1 VREDE
6 GKTKKRSIGI
16 ISLYHKAQAT
26 LIDRLLDEDDYISKN
41 REKHA
46 IRCGDAREFQG
57 DERDIILL
65 SLVIGAERFH
75 GTKKP
80 KIAQKLADFNV
91 AVSRARYSVI
101 LFSSAKIINLHAY
114 DMRCKLLKYFQ
125 DHSSS
130 GDGRQSVCFTHK
142 YPVLTNLTLK
152 LASEGYTVTPIE
164 LNQASMIQVGSVDCE
179 TSCVFVFLGAVKQ
192 GWTEEQEIC
201 YMFSRLG
208 RKWKALWLF
217 DAIVR
222 EDECLDTI
230 KKFLKDKEV
239 KPAKM
244 ASAKVTPAKM
254 LIPDSVVRFE
264 EEKDAEKETMKYTDE
279 KEGKPSKKKLG
290 ADHRGRRVQ
299 NSDAEVRAADHEEEG
314 GGGGKA
320 DLPALPQAVEV
331 KGGNSACGGKKRK
344 NTQEARERKEDGNG
358 KEPKIDTDR
367 RKEGREENAVE
378 ENRTGS
384 TPHESFGIHGSEVKV
399 SLGCEI
405 KRETDDVAAIL
416 HVEKQTMVEEEEGT
430 SSAATLLAKR
440 AADNVTLPASP
451 HVEKPANAGENGIFG
466 SQHLAC
472 VLNTAFHTLAA
483 MKTLVVY
490 LKTKSE
496 VWKAGVQLS
505 SKADGA
511 YSKLQLAERIAEC
524 RPEGV
529 SNAEE
534 LLSWL
539 VVAVSSSKL

>member
-65 SLVIGAERFH
+65 SLVIGAERFP

-80 KIAQKLADFNV
+80 IIAQKLADFNV

-101 LFSSAKIINLHAY
+101 LFSSAKLVNLQTH
-114 DMRCKLLKYFQ
+114 DMRYKLLKYFQ
-125 DHSSS
+125 VHSSS
-130 GDGRQSVCFTHK
+130 GDGQQSVCVTDKK
-142 YPVLTNLTLK
+142 YPVLANLTLI

-244 ASAKVTPAKM
+244 APAKM
-254 LIPDSVVRFE
+254 LIPDS
-264 EEKDAEKETMKYTDE
+264 
-279 KEGKPSKKKLG
+279 
-290 ADHRGRRVQ
+290 VQ

-314 GGGGKA
+314 GGGGDAKQASA

-344 NTQEARERKEDGNG
+344 NAQEARERKEDGNG

-367 RKEGREENAVE
+367 RKECTEEDAVE
-378 ENRTGS
+378 ENGAGS
-384 TPHESFGIHGSEVKV
+384 TPHESFGIHRSEVKM

-416 HVEKQTMVEEEEGT
+416 HVVKQTMVEEEEGT

-483 MKTLVVY
+483 MKTLVAY

-529 SNAEE
+529 TNAEE